1 MNNPLKWLL
10 SAAAIAAAIGIS
22 SEQGFARGGAASI
35 MNSPG
40 YQRRLQESRQ
50 QPSRADLQTATPR
63 KARHRHRHRRMSQWH
78 CIEPAVI
85 TNNRLGA
92 WA

>member
-10 SAAAIAAAIGIS
+10 TAAAITAAIGIS

-40 YQRRLQESRQ
+40 
-50 QPSRADLQTATPR
+50 
-63 KARHRHRHRRMSQWH
+63 
-78 CIEPAVI
+78 
-85 TNNRLGA
+85 
-92 WA
+92 